1 MMADLKTAVNPIFL
15 SEEDLR
21 QGIELLFFAYRDF
34 TGEPDR
40 QLAELGLGRAHHRAI
55 YFIGRNPSL
64 SVSQLLSIL
73 KITKQSL
80 SRVLQE
86 LVAKDYVL
94 QTQGTTDR
102 RERRLKLTPRGESL
116 EQLLTEGQRRRLGR
130 AYAQAGADGVKI
142 FHKVLLGVIDDA
154 DRPRLPKSAP
164 STKAESP
171 KTAGGKAA
179 RRANGLD
186 ATG

>member
-64 SVSQLLSIL
+64 TVSQLLSIL

-86 LVAKDYVL
+86 LMAKDYVV

-102 RERRLKLTPRGESL
+102 RERRLTLTARGAAL
-116 EQLLTEGQRRRLGR
+116 EQLLTEGQRRRLSR
-130 AYAQAGADGVKI
+130 AYAQAGADAVEV
-142 FHKVLLGVIDDA
+142 FHKVLLAMTDDE
-154 DRPRLPKSAP
+154 DRTYLPVKDDLAKEAPPRARVTGLRSA
-164 STKAESP
+164 
-171 KTAGGKAA
+171 G
-179 RRANGLD
+179 
-186 ATG
+186 

>member
-21 QGIELLFFAYRDF
+21 RGIELLFFAYRDF

-64 SVSQLLSIL
+64 TVSQLLSIL

-86 LVAKDYVL
+86 LVAADFVV
-94 QTQGTTDR
+94 QTPGPTDR
-102 RERRLKLTPRGESL
+102 RERRLKLTAKGEAL
-116 EQLLTEGQRRRLGR
+116 ENLLTEGQRHRLGR
-130 AYAQAGADGVKI
+130 AYAQAGAEAVQS
-142 FHKVLLGVIDDA
+142 FHNVLLSVIDDA
-154 DRPRLPKSAP
+154 DRPRLPEEA
-164 STKAESP
+164 STP
-171 KTAGGKAA
+171 PRG
-179 RRANGLD
+179 NGLRV
-186 ATG
+186 TG

>member
-21 QGIELLFFAYRDF
+21 RGIELLFFAYRDF

-64 SVSQLLSIL
+64 TVSQLLSIL

-86 LVAKDYVL
+86 LMAEDYVV
-94 QTQGTTDR
+94 QT
-102 RERRLKLTPRGESL
+102 P
-116 EQLLTEGQRRRLGR
+116 GR
-130 AYAQAGADGVKI
+130 PTGGSGA
-142 FHKVLLGVIDDA
+142 
-154 DRPRLPKSAP
+154 
-164 STKAESP
+164 
-171 KTAGGKAA
+171 
-179 RRANGLD
+179 
-186 ATG
+186 

>member
-15 SEEDLR
+15 SEESLR

-40 QLAELGLGRAHHRAI
+40 QLVDLGLGRAHHRAI
-55 YFIGRNPSL
+55 YFIGRNPL
-64 SVSQLLSIL
+64 LTVSELLSIL

-86 LVAKDYVL
+86 LIGQGYVV
-94 QTQGTTDR
+94 QTPGSTDR
-102 RERRLKLTPRGESL
+102 RQRRLKLTAKGDAL

-130 AYAQAGADGVKI
+130 AYAQAGPAAVEM
-142 FHKVLLGVIDDA
+142 FHKVLLSVIDDA
-154 DRPRLPKSAP
+154 DRPLLPEEASADRHAGLRA
-164 STKAESP
+164 AE
-171 KTAGGKAA
+171 
-179 RRANGLD
+179 
-186 ATG
+186 

>member
-21 QGIELLFFAYRDF
+21 RGIELLFFAYRDF

-40 QLAELGLGRAHHRAI
+40 QLAALGLGRAHHRAI

-64 SVSQLLSIL
+64 TVSQLLSIL

-86 LVAKDYVL
+86 LVSEDYVV
-94 QTQGTTDR
+94 QTPGPTDR
-102 RERRLKLTPRGESL
+102 RERRLKLTAKGEAL

-130 AYAQAGADGVKI
+130 AYAQAGAEAVHS
-142 FHKVLLGVIDDA
+142 FHQVLLNVIDDA
-154 DRPRLPKSAP
+154 DRPQLPEEASEP
-164 STKAESP
+164 P
-171 KTAGGKAA
+171 
-179 RRANGLD
+179 RRNGLRV
-186 ATG
+186 TG